1 MELKKYTKTTLFPLP
16 IIITSICVNS
26 IAYADQESIHNHE
39 TQTLEQ
45 NTPSAEQIDETQT
58 DTAQETPPVITEDP
72 SAVNL
77 EAMII
82 SSDRSPQAFE
92 SIKLIKKDLGIATD
106 GADVLK
112 QMPGVSVTRQGGTAS
127 DPILRGLGGTRL
139 NIQIDGV
146 PFGGVCNHRMDPAT
160 AYVSPG
166 SMEDLVL
173 LKGPQSVKNGNNIS
187 GVVNFD
193 REEIRYEEIGARAYG
208 SYLYGSFNQ
217 QALSVN
223 SSVGFE
229 NGYLAYTHNNT
240 SGDNYTDGDGNEVE
254 QTFYDTS
261 NDRLALGFTPDE
273 DTLLE
278 VSGLTSKG
286 VIGNATIHMDVTK
299 LDRQNANVH
308 FKRENVASWLDRIDL
323 RYNFTTVDHDMDNFT
338 LREIPLYHEYI
349 LMGQFWDQHFGKAEF
364 LSEITPDL
372 ELTTG
377 LEYRNDSYDANA
389 AGGIKGLTPPP
400 PSSGS
405 DLPKNHI
412 LDFDNTAA
420 YAELGY
426 QMTEGLRWN
435 SGFRIDSRG
444 TKTGTMHAAGE
455 TSTIVL
461 SGSNKYRRQ
470 NLFAGFLRTE
480 YQFEDVPLM
489 MSAGY
494 GHAER
499 AADYWEV
506 YSMNGFDLNAEK
518 NNEVDLMLS
527 YQGDKF
533 STELSVFY
541 SHITDFIL
549 VHLGDRANNVTAQRT
564 GGELLLGYNLTDFI
578 SMTGNL
584 SYVYGQNLTQD
595 TALAQ
600 TPPLEGN
607 IGLNYDDGVFYGAI
621 NTRLVAKQDR
631 IHPGYGNVI
640 ALDSTPTAGF
650 VTASLQLGYTPHPLV
665 KFQFGIDNLFDK
677 QYAEHLNRSAASA
690 AGPAVRKLVEP
701 GRAYWGRITIDLD
714 YPASFIN

>member
-1 MELKKYTKTTLFPLP
+1 MITKSMELKKKSQITLLALPLITTACLY
-16 IIITSICVNS
+16 SA
-26 IAYADQESIHNHE
+26 AYAEEDSHTYDPEEHSSE
-39 TQTLEQ
+39 EQ
-45 NTPSAEQIDETQT
+45 DP
-58 DTAQETPPVITEDP
+58 TAVT
-72 SAVNL
+72 L

-82 SSDRSPQAFE
+82 SSGQSPKAFE
-92 SIKLIKKDLGIATD
+92 EVKLIKKDLGIATD

-139 NIQIDGV
+139 NISIDGI

-166 SMEDLVL
+166 SFDSLIL

-187 GVVNFD
+187 GAVNFD
-193 REEIRYEEIGARAYG
+193 REEIRYEEIGAHAYG

-217 QALSVN
+217 QALSVD

-229 NGYLAYTHNNT
+229 NGYLGYTHNNT
-240 SGDNYTDGDGNEVE
+240 SGDNYTDGDGNVVE

-278 VSGLTSKG
+278 ISGLTSKG
-286 VIGNATIHMDVTK
+286 IIGNATIHMDVTK
-299 LDRQNANVH
+299 LDRQNANLH
-308 FKRENVASWLDRIDL
+308 FKRENIASWLNSVDL
-323 RYNFTTVDHDMDNFT
+323 KYNFTHVDHDMDNFT
-338 LREIPLYHEYI
+338 LRDLPEFHEYI
-349 LMGQFWDQHFGKAEF
+349 LMGQFWDQHFGRAEF
-364 LSEITPDL
+364 FSDITPDL

-389 AGGIKGLTPPP
+389 NSPAIKGIDPPP

-405 DLPKNHI
+405 ELPKNHI
-412 LDFDNTAA
+412 LDLDNTAA

-426 QMTEGLRWN
+426 QMTEGLRWA
-435 SGFRIDSRG
+435 SGFRVDSRG

-455 TSTIVL
+455 TNQDIVL
-461 SGSNKYRRQ
+461 TGSNKYRRQ
-470 NLFAGFLRTE
+470 NLFAGFLRAE
-480 YQFEDVPLM
+480 YAFDEVPIM

-499 AADYWEV
+499 AADYWEI
-506 YSMNGFDLNAEK
+506 YSMDGFDLNAEK
-518 NNEVDLMLS
+518 NNEFDAMIK

-533 STELSVFY
+533 SSELSVFY

-549 VHLGDRANNVTAQRT
+549 VHLGDRANNVNAQRT
-564 GGELLLGYNLTDFI
+564 GGELLLGYNFTDYI

-595 TALAQ
+595 TPLAQ

-607 IGLNYDDGVFYGAI
+607 IGLNYDDGVFYGSVS
-621 NTRLVAKQDR
+621 TRLVNNQHR

-650 VTASLQLGYTPHPLV
+650 VTASLQVGYTPHPLV

-677 QYAEHLNRSAASA
+677 QYAEHLNRSAPSA
-690 AGPAVRKLVEP
+690 AGPAVIKLIEP
-701 GRAYWGRITIDLD
+701 GRAYWGRITIDFD
-714 YPASFIN
+714 YPASFI